1 MEALELLKKQLART
15 GQKMTAQRQKV
26 LDVFAQMQGHVTADE
41 IYEHLNRQG
50 VHVGKATIYRTLNLL
65 CECGLA
71 NQRQF
76 GGSARYES
84 GIKQHHEHLICLR
97 CGSIEEF
104 EHPTLE
110 RLKEQVARKH
120 GFQMTGHRLDI
131 FGVCRRCQDESGE
144 RSPHAKTMG

>member
-1 MEALELLKKQLART
+1 MDALELLKQQLARS
-15 GQKMTAQRQKV
+15 GQKMTAQRRKV
-26 LDVFAQMQGHVTADE
+26 LDAFAQMQGHVTADDV
-41 IYEHLNRQG
+41 YEWLRAQG
-50 VHVGKATIYRTLNLL
+50 EHVGKATVYRTLNLL

-104 EHPTLE
+104 ENPTIE
-110 RLKEQVARKH
+110 RLKEQVAHKH

-131 FGVCRRCQDESGE
+131 FGVCRNCQQKES
-144 RSPHAKTMG
+144 SSSSSSSS